1 VSFGRRSVGS
11 VMFDAVNYLLFLLLS
26 VVFLYPLLIMIALSL
41 SDPVVM
47 GGATPGII
55 PVGFTVSSYRVLLE
69 SAVILRYY
77 ANTLMYVVLGT
88 FFMIS
93 LTSLLAYALMH
104 RRFSGRR
111 PLTLLLLVTMFF
123 SGGLVPLYLLVR
135 ALGLYNTIWPI
146 VLPNAVGAWNV
157 IIFRTFFLQLPEAL
171 RESAQID
178 GAGHLT
184 VLLRVVLPLS
194 KALLA
199 TFTLFTAVAYWNS
212 WFEAVIFLR
221 DRALYPIQVFLRSM
235 LIDTTEYEIWMRLP
249 DDVKRNMAP
258 RQLRAAALM
267 LTITPILCVY
277 PFLQR
282 YFAKGV
288 LVGSLKG

>member
-1 VSFGRRSVGS
+1 MARVRRSAGAAI
-11 VMFDAVNYLLFLLLS
+11 FDFLNVLLFLLLS
-26 VVFLYPLLIMIALSL
+26 WIFLYPLLIMISLSL
-41 SDPVVM
+41 SDPAVM
-47 GGATPGII
+47 GGDTAGLL
-55 PVGFTVSSYRVLLE
+55 PVGFSLFSYRALLE
-69 SAVILRYY
+69 GSSILRYY
-77 ANTLMYVVLGT
+77 RNTIMYVVLGT
-88 FFMIS
+88 FFMLS

-111 PLTLLLLVTMFF
+111 PITLILLVTMFF
-123 SGGLVPLYLLVR
+123 SGGRVPLYLLVLK
-135 ALGLYNTIWPI
+135 LGLYNTIWPI
-146 VLPNAVGAWNV
+146 VIPGSVGAWNV
-157 IIFRTFFLQLPEAL
+157 IIFRTFFMQLPDSL
-171 RESAQID
+171 RESAEID

-184 VLLRVVLPLS
+184 VLLRIVLPLS

-212 WFEAVIFLR
+212 WFDAVIFLR

-235 LIDTTEYEIWMRLP
+235 LVEFDPVSYNSLPEEMRRR
-249 DDVKRNMAP
+249 VVP
-258 RQLRAAALM
+258 RQMNAAALI
-267 LTITPILCVY
+267 LTILPILCIY